1 MKESV
6 LPALKRW
13 QNLAIKYSMDPAN
26 KSGVQIAV
34 DQLYKEGLGVHM
46 LVMDD
51 SDNSTLRLAAEKI
64 NELGHPCD

>member
-1 MKESV
+1 
-6 LPALKRW
+6 
-13 QNLAIKYSMDPAN
+13 MDPAN

-46 LVMDD
+46 SVMDD
-51 SDNSTLRLAAEKI
+51 SDNSTLRLEAEKI

>member
-1 MKESV
+1 
-6 LPALKRW
+6 
-13 QNLAIKYSMDPAN
+13 MDPAN